1 MYGGE
6 WATKIEQAIQF
17 AMEKHSGQLRKGK
30 QKPYILH
37 PLEAGAIVARYTTDE
52 DVICAAF
59 LHDTMEDTG
68 VTLEELTEKF
78 GEKVAGLVASVSE
91 NMKEGYSPNDTWK
104 ERKVRTIQGLRE
116 GSREVK
122 LIGLGD
128 KLSNLREIAS
138 DYAEIGEEL
147 WRRFNCKSKYLQEW
161 YYQAAYNVFLGEF
174 GNTQEV
180 QEFGMLLTR
189 TFG

>member
-6 WATKIEQAIQF
+6 QVAKIEQAIQF
-17 AMEKHSGQLRKGK
+17 AMEKHAGQVRKGK

-37 PLEAGAIVARYTTDE
+37 PLEAGAIVARYTGDE
-52 DVICAAF
+52 DVICAAI
-59 LHDTMEDTG
+59 LHDTIEDTG
-68 VTLEELTEKF
+68 VTVEELTELF
-78 GEKVAGLVASVSE
+78 GETVAGLVASVSE
-91 NMKEGYSPNDTWK
+91 NMKEGSWA
-104 ERKVRTIQGLRE
+104 VQL
-116 GSREVK
+116 V
-122 LIGLGD
+122 GLGD

-138 DYAEIGEEL
+138 DYAAIGEAL
-147 WRRFNCKSKYLQEW
+147 WKRFKCKSKYLQEW
-161 YYQAAYNVFLGEF
+161 YYRGVYEIFLQTF

>member
-1 MYGGE
+1 M
-6 WATKIEQAIQF
+6 AKIEQAIQF
-17 AMEKHSGQLRKGK
+17 AMEKHAGQLRKGK

-59 LHDTMEDTG
+59 LHDTIEDAG
-68 VTLEELTEKF
+68 VTVEELTAQF
-78 GEKVAGLVASVSE
+78 GETVAGLVASVSE
-91 NMKEGYSPNDTWK
+91 NMKEGYSTDDTWK
-104 ERKVRTIQGLRE
+104 ERKTRTIRGLKE
-116 GSREVK
+116 GSWAVQ

-138 DYAEIGEEL
+138 DYAAIGEAL
-147 WRRFNCKSKYLQEW
+147 WKRFNCKSKYLQEW
-161 YYQAAYNVFLGEF
+161 YYRGVYEIFLQTF

>member
-1 MYGGE
+1 VS
-6 WATKIEQAIQF
+6 KIEQAIQY

-37 PLEAGAIVARYTTDE
+37 PLEAGAIVARYTEDD

-59 LHDTMEDTG
+59 LHDVMEDAG
-68 VTLEELTEKF
+68 VTAQELTEQF
-78 GEKVAGLVASVSE
+78 GERVAELVASVSE
-91 NMKEGYSPNDTWK
+91 NMKEGYSPNDSWRD
-104 ERKVRTIQGLRE
+104 RKTRTIQGLRE

-138 DYAEIGEEL
+138 DYAEIGETL
-147 WRRFNCKSKYLQEW
+147 WKRFNCKSKYLQEW
-161 YYQAAYNVFLGEF
+161 YYEAVYSVFLREF